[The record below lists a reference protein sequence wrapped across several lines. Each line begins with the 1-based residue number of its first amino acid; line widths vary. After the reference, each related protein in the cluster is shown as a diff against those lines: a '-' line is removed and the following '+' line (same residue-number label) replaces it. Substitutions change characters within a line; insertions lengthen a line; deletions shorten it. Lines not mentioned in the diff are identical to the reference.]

1 MLVSTLGALKMQF
14 MTLFSW
20 HPDKAETPAPAALRE
35 AEFEMIRG
43 LYAAGLVRQIWLRGD
58 AGGACAIVEAAST
71 DEVAEKFNAL
81 PLILEGYLQPPMIS
95 STEAVF
101 RLRSPKLMV
110 HLTSLRKI
118 CRNSM
123 ERSLSSL

>member
-1 MLVSTLGALKMQF
+1 MVSVLIYMHTLVSYQTQAYAGINSRSAQNAVYD
-14 MTLFSW
+14 LFSY
-20 HPDKAETPAPAALRE
+20 HPDKGKTPAPAHLRE

-81 PLILEGYLQPPMIS
+81 PFIREGYLQPPMIVPLKPYS
-95 STEAVF
+95 GFAPRF
-101 RLRSPKLMV
+101 
-110 HLTSLRKI
+110 
-118 CRNSM
+118 
-123 ERSLSSL
+123 